1 MFKGVNIFQIAL
13 DMSKSSHLIKQMR
26 HQSVAF
32 NEGTCLVSK
41 IKTYSLEGKGNGVF
55 DAPLCSTPISQTFA
69 NIVLEIDF

>member
-1 MFKGVNIFQIAL
+1 
-13 DMSKSSHLIKQMR
+13 MR